1 MLLPHGFEGMGPE
14 HSSARLERFLQ
25 LCAGNNLQICM
36 PSTASQMFHL
46 LRRQAIRNL
55 RKPLVVITPKSLL
68 RMESACSDIKEI
80 VNGKFANVIDD
91 TIKDKN
97 KVRKVVLCSG
107 KIFHELKKQRDL
119 NKQNDIAL
127 IRLEQIYPFPYE
139 DAERIFAQYENTI
152 NYVWCQEEPRNQGA
166 WYGQR
171 HRLNRVLN
179 KIGIKKEFMLQSR
192 LPSAAPAVGLSKLH
206 IEQQKKLI
214 NETLSRD

>member
-1 MLLPHGFEGMGPE
+1 
-14 HSSARLERFLQ
+14 
-25 LCAGNNLQICM
+25 
-36 PSTASQMFHL
+36 
-46 LRRQAIRNL
+46 
-55 RKPLVVITPKSLL
+55 
-68 RMESACSDIKEI
+68 MESACSDIKEM
-80 VNGKFANVIDD
+80 VSGKFANVIDD

-107 KIFHELKKQRDL
+107 KIFHDLKKQRDL

-171 HRLNRVLN
+171 HRLNRVL
-179 KIGIKKEFMLQSR
+179 KERGLKKEFMLQSR
-192 LPSAAPAVGLSKLH
+192 LPSAAPAVGLNKLH

-214 NETLSRD
+214 NETLNKD